1 MCAITGIPA
10 STIARTRDTAP
21 SSLTTS
27 APPSLTKRIALR
39 TASSS
44 ETWYEPNG
52 MSPTTIGR
60 RDWRD
65 TVRVRNSISSTV
77 TGTVVP
83 SWPSITIAAVSPTR
97 TTSMPASSAN
107 RAPGAS

>member
-1 MCAITGIPA
+1 
-10 STIARTRDTAP
+10 
-21 SSLTTS
+21 LTN
-27 APPSLTKRIALR
+27 RIAFR

-60 RDWRD
+60 RDCRE
-65 TVRVRNSISSTV
+65 TVRVRKSISSTV

-97 TTSMPASSAN
+97 TTSIPASSAN